1 MNILIA
7 DDMQGW
13 LDFHLQNLKI
23 FLKNKNINFYS
34 FLSAK
39 EAYDFAFT
47 FKDKINL
54 VITDL
59 EMEQMYDTP
68 AGAWLINMLK
78 NTNSTK
84 DARYIIISGSSFIA
98 KVAEDTDADAFLRKP
113 TYHSNPDNLKFLLQ
127 EMFGE
132 NICRM

>member
-13 LDFHLQNLKI
+13 LDFHLLNLKKI
-23 FLKNKNINFYS
+23 FKNKNVNFYS

-39 EAYDFAFT
+39 EAYDFAFS
-47 FKDKINL
+47 FNDKIQL

-59 EMEQMYDTP
+59 EMEQMFDKP
-68 AGAWLINMLK
+68 AGAWLIDMLK
-78 NTNSTK
+78 NTSSTSA
-84 DARYIIISGSSFIA
+84 ARFIIISGSSFIA
-98 KVAEDTDADAFLRKP
+98 KIAEETDADSFLRKA
-113 TYHSNPDNLKFLLQ
+113 TYHSNPDNLGYLLQ

-132 NICRM
+132 NL